1 MKSNS
6 VTNLLLLVIAVL
18 LFAIATRS
26 LRAPEAVH
34 AQAADAPYPF
44 YLEPGTYMLRAPD
57 GSSQTYGK
65 VVVDLRNGKIWGFPT
80 LGPQPFPINMIDNK
94 PQTSHPFAL
103 GKFAF
108 EDTNK

>member
-6 VTNLLLLVIAVL
+6 VTNFLLFVIAVL

-26 LRAPEAVH
+26 LRQPEAVH
-34 AQAADAPYPF
+34 AQGAEAYPF

-57 GSSQTYGK
+57 GSSQAYGK

-80 LGPQPFPINMIDNK
+80 LGPQPFPINMIDSK